1 MGLNRDTG
9 NVGRGWQVVCIYIYR
24 SVVWNCYSEV
34 TAGQNSGEYYTIDGN
49 SWLDNNITNI

>member
-9 NVGRGWQVVCIYIYR
+9 NVGRGGQ
-24 SVVWNCYSEV
+24 VVWNCYSEV
-34 TAGQNSGEYYTIDGN
+34 TAGQNSGQRYTINGN